1 MEMLGQAAI
10 FLGAAVAL
18 VPIFKRLGLGAIIG
32 YLVAGALI
40 GPAGLRLI
48 TDVEAISHFAEFG
61 VVLLLFV
68 IGLELQPRRLWT
80 MRASV
85 FGLGG
90 AQVTITA
97 LVLGGIAFASGQSVA
112 SATVIGLALALSS
125 TAFVLQTLA
134 ERSQLGSRH
143 GRAAFAV
150 LLFQDLAAIPI
161 LAVIPFLDGSAA
173 NMSPVPA
180 ALALLKVVAVL
191 VGVMVVAPPF
201 LRHGLRVMAHTRV
214 RELFTAISLLIVT
227 GTALLMHAIGLSM
240 ALGAFMAGVLLANS
254 EFRHELEADI
264 DPFKGLF
271 LGLFFISVGMGLD
284 LNLLG
289 QKPALIAALV
299 VGLLGIKAVATY
311 GLARAAGMERGSAK
325 NLGLAIPQGGEFA
338 FVIFAAAL
346 QVGVLSG
353 DVGALLTLVVSISM
367 AATPFIAMGN
377 DALSRALAR
386 PKEAVYDALPDDE
399 NPIIIAG
406 FGRVGHMIGRVLAA
420 RRIRFTALD
429 VNPEEVEF
437 LKKFGHKVYFGD
449 ASRLDLLRAAHAD
462 KAKIFVLAIDDVEA
476 SVRTAETVTKHF
488 PNLTVY
494 ARARNRLHAY
504 RLMDLGVTLL
514 QRETFLSALDMA
526 HDILLGL
533 GLSRSIAGHTVQTFR
548 GLDEKRLFEHYTH
561 RNDMEKLQNLAK
573 VASKELEEMF
583 ARDETER
590 MAAE

>member
-1 MEMLGQAAI
+1 MEMLAQAAI

-48 TDVEAISHFAEFG
+48 TDVDAISQFAEFG

-90 AQVTITA
+90 AQVLITA
-97 LVLGGIAFASGQSVA
+97 GVLGVGAIMAGQGLA
-112 SATVIGLALALSS
+112 SAAVIGLALALSS
-125 TAFVLQTLA
+125 TAFVLQTLS
-134 ERSQLGSRH
+134 ERGQLATRH
-143 GRAAFAV
+143 GRAAFAI

-161 LAVIPFLDGSAA
+161 LAVVPFLDGGAA
-173 NMSPVPA
+173 NLSPLPA
-180 ALALLKVVAVL
+180 LLSLLKVVGVL
-191 VGVMVVAPPF
+191 AGVMIIGPYV
-201 LRHGLRVMAHTRV
+201 LRPALRIMAHTRV
-214 RELFTAISLLIVT
+214 RELFTAITLLIVT
-227 GTALLMHAIGLSM
+227 GTALVMNMIGISM

-284 LNLLG
+284 LELLLRH
-289 QKPALIAALV
+289 PFVIAGLV
-299 VGLLGIKAVATY
+299 TGLLLIKGIVTY
-311 GLARAAGMERGSAK
+311 IVGRLGRLDRASAK
-325 NLGLAIPQGGEFA
+325 NLGAAIPQGGEFA

-346 QVGVLSG
+346 RVGVL
-353 DVGALLTLVVSISM
+353 DQDLAELLTLVVSLSM
-367 AATPFIAMGN
+367 AATPFVAMVN
-377 DALSRALAR
+377 DALTRRFVR
-386 PKEAVYDALPDDE
+386 PKEATYDILPDDE
-399 NPIIIAG
+399 NPVIIAG
-406 FGRVGHMIGRVLAA
+406 FGRVGHIIGRVLAA

-429 VNPEEVEF
+429 INPEQVEF
-437 LKKFGHKVYFGD
+437 LKRFGNKVYYGD

-462 KAKIFVLAIDDVEA
+462 KAKVFVLAIDDVDA
-476 SVRTAETVTKHF
+476 SLRAAETVTRHF
-488 PNLTVY
+488 PNLAVY
-494 ARARNRLHAY
+494 ARARNRNHAY

-526 HDILLGL
+526 HSVLMGL
-533 GLSRSIAGHTVQTFR
+533 GLSRATAGHTVRTFQ

-561 RNDMEKLQNLAK
+561 RNDMEKLQTLAK
-573 VASKELEEMF
+573 AASKELEEMF
-583 ARDETER
+583 ARDAGEQ